1 MTYLKPLDGIRAIA
15 IIAVLVF
22 HISPTTLKGGFTGV
36 DVFFVLSGFLIT
48 SLLLDDLHE
57 GRFSI
62 REFYLRRIQRLLPN
76 IIVTVLA
83 VLVLWTAFLPL
94 STARAT
100 GSHGLWTLFN
110 ASNIYIWRNLGS
122 YWGNS
127 AEWAPLTHTWS
138 LGIEEQFY
146 LFFPCSLLLLVRFQ
160 PDRLRFWLTSAMVLS
175 FGACLYGS
183 YYHHA
188 VTFYLLPT
196 RVWELLLGALI
207 AAHRLPLHGS
217 GDHLMGSQQRK
228 ARTTAGWI
236 GILMIGASFLAI
248 GEGNAFPGWVCLLP
262 TVGTALL
269 LLSVAD
275 GETTLSRW
283 LSSRFMVRTGKLS
296 YSLYLWHWPL
306 ITFGKIQAD
315 LHGLPKLAGS
325 LAGGVVGIILA
336 WIAYVCVEQPLRD
349 RGPGRRWRI
358 WAIAAGFALVAL
370 FSNHVA
376 SRPRVADPAHL
387 FDSPTFSG
395 RLFDAGGTSDIG
407 FDNVIRYYDVHFP
420 PEDRGLK
427 ESWRTGGIIHPYGG
441 AQPEVVVLGSSH
453 ALMYSKL
460 IDNICLKLGISVSF
474 LGVDGGAPAFFEAQA
489 NSKFPTQLEA
499 QEFDDARRRFLREWR
514 PKAVFVIDR
523 WDVQAD
529 AKVFETKF
537 RSFLGEVGP
546 LVGRVIFVSQV
557 PVHRV
562 GDEVNLREVVTL
574 RMDKT
579 KSLPRLGPDLNDELR
594 RQVATRAESL
604 VSRFDK
610 LRILRADIP
619 FYQNDG
625 SIRYAAGRSFFYA
638 DDDHLSDAGT
648 EVVRAL
654 FERAIIEAHSGP
666 TPGNE
671 RSR

>member
-22 HISPTTLKGGFTGV
+22 HISPTALRGGFTGV
-36 DVFFVLSGFLIT
+36 DVFFVISGFLIT
-48 SLLLDDLHE
+48 SILLNDIHE

-76 IIVTVLA
+76 IVVTVLA

-100 GSHGLWTLFN
+100 GSHALWTLSN

-127 AEWAPLTHTWS
+127 AERAPLTHTWS

-146 LFFPCSLLLLVRFQ
+146 LIFPCSLLLLIRLQ
-160 PDRLRFWLTSAMVLS
+160 PNRLRFWLTIATVLS
-175 FGACLYGS
+175 FGVCLYGS
-183 YYHHA
+183 YSHPA

-196 RVWELLLGALI
+196 RVWELLLGTLV
-207 AAHRLPLHGS
+207 AADRFPCRGG
-217 GDHLMGSQQRK
+217 GDPPMGAQQRE
-228 ARTTAGWI
+228 ARTAAGWG

-248 GEGNAFPGWVCLLP
+248 GEGDAFPGWVCLFP

-269 LLSVAD
+269 LWSVVD
-275 GETTLSRW
+275 GETALSRW
-283 LSSRFMVRTGKLS
+283 LSSRFMAGTGKLS

-315 LHGLPKLAGS
+315 LHGLPRLVGS
-325 LAGGVVGIILA
+325 AAGGVGGVILA

-358 WAIAAGFALVAL
+358 CSIAAGFALVAF

-376 SRPRVADPAHL
+376 SRPRVADPARL

-395 RLFDAGGTSDIG
+395 RLFDAGATSDNG
-407 FDNVIRYYDVHFP
+407 FDKAIQSYDVHFP
-420 PEDRGLK
+420 PEDRGRK
-427 ESWRTGGIIHPYGG
+427 ESWRTGGIIHPYGDG
-441 AQPEVVVLGSSH
+441 RPEVVVLGSSH
-453 ALMYSKL
+453 ALMYSML
-460 IDNICLKLGISVSF
+460 IDNICRKLGVSVSF
-474 LGVDGGAPAFFEAQA
+474 LGVDGGSPAFLEAKA
-489 NSKFPTQLEA
+489 NSKFSTQLEA
-499 QEFDDARRRFLREWR
+499 DEFDEARRRFLREWR
-514 PKAVFVIDR
+514 PKAAFVIDR
-523 WDVQAD
+523 WDVQPD

-546 LVGRVIFVSQV
+546 WVGRVIFVAQV
-557 PVHRV
+557 PVHQV
-562 GDEVNLREVVTL
+562 GDEVNLREIVAL
-574 RMDKT
+574 RMDKSR
-579 KSLPRLGPDLNDELR
+579 SLPRLDPDPKDALR
-594 RQVATRAESL
+594 RQVAARAESL
-604 VSRFDK
+604 VAIFDN
-610 LRILRADIP
+610 LRVLRADTP
-619 FYQNDG
+619 FYQSDG
-625 SIRYAAGRSFFYA
+625 SIRYADGRSFFYA
-638 DDDHLSDAGT
+638 DDDHLSDAGS

-654 FERAIIEAHSGP
+654 FERAIIEARSGRTSGEDRAP
-666 TPGNE
+666 
-671 RSR
+671 